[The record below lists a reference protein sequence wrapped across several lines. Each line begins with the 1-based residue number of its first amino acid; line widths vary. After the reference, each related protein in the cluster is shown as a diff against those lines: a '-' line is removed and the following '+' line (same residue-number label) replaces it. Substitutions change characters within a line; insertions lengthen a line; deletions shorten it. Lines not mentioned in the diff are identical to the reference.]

1 MLADE
6 YTDRLLSAGN
16 CCDNFEFLDNG
27 STMSLLDKYGNPLS
41 AVKADTFLTEIE
53 NIDYQSYYN
62 DYIGYKAPEYGG
74 KYYSPKSL
82 IEKAYVPPFVKMSS
96 LLIVK
101 EEKIPT
107 PYEFL
112 DFILKTEFY
121 VSGEDKFGQLIQ
133 LKDWATSNKA
143 ERAGSYLPSD
153 RTIRPESIA
162 CRVLNAYPG
171 LMREPALIRR
181 LITSSLWA
189 DYNMDFS
196 RNTSADINQDA
207 DIVCIYN
214 DKRIL
219 ISTYDDTPR
228 GRQKRDEKI
237 RNRAK
242 KDIDCYSHINVA
254 TRLSFM
260 GDKSNTEVT
269 DGGLELLDWETVD
282 AILLKIKSEESGEI
296 ILE

>member
-1 MLADE
+1 MLTYE
-6 YTDRLLSAGN
+6 YTDKLLSAGN
-16 CCDNFEFLDNG
+16 CCDNIEFLDNG
-27 STMSLLDKYGNPLS
+27 STLSLLDKNGNLLS
-41 AVKADTFLTEIE
+41 SVKADNFLTEIE

-62 DYIGYKAPEYGG
+62 DYIGYKSKEYKGI
-74 KYYSPKSL
+74 YSSPFSF
-82 IEKAYVPPFVKMSS
+82 IEKLYIAPLVKMIS
-96 LLIVK
+96 LLMVK
-101 EEKIPT
+101 EERVVT

-112 DFILKTEFY
+112 DFFLITEFY
-121 VSGEDKFGQLIQ
+121 VIGEDKHGQLIQ

-143 ERAGSYLPSD
+143 ERAGSYLPAD
-153 RTIRPESIA
+153 KTIRPESIA

-171 LMREPALIRR
+171 LIREPALLRK
-181 LITSSLWA
+181 LIMMASEA
-189 DYNMDFS
+189 GYNMDFL
-196 RNTSADINQDA
+196 RDTYADINEDA
-207 DIVCIYN
+207 DIVCNCN

-228 GRQKRDEKI
+228 GREKRDEKI

-242 KDIDCYSHINVA
+242 KNIDCYSHINVA

-260 GDKSNTEVT
+260 GNPNTEVT
-269 DGGLELLDWETVD
+269 TGGLELLDEKTVE